1 MRSDTQRITGLI
13 PARYASTR
21 FPGKAL
27 ATLLGK
33 PMIQHTYERA
43 SRARCLTDVFVVT
56 DDRRIADAVHRFG
69 GEPIMTSPDHPSG
82 TDRLAEAVQVLDTDV
97 VVNIQGDEP
106 LITPGAIETV
116 VEPLIED
123 PSVPMTTLAH
133 RITRAEDLY
142 NPHMGKVVFD
152 QRGLAL
158 YFSRSPLP
166 WPGEDMDEESLRNH
180 RYYNTVGL
188 YGYRRDF
195 LLTFAALNPTP
206 LEKIERLEQLRA
218 LEHGYRIMVRQTD
231 YAPLGV
237 DVPEDMAKAESRL
250 AAEEATS

>member
-1 MRSDTQRITGLI
+1 MASGKTKITGLI

-33 PMIQHTYERA
+33 PMIQHTFERA
-43 SRARCLTDVFVVT
+43 RRARRLTDLYVVT
-56 DDRRIADAVHRFG
+56 DDERIADVVRRFG
-69 GEPIMTSPDHPSG
+69 GEPIMTSRDHPSG
-82 TDRLAEAVQVLDTDV
+82 TDRLAEAVRDLDSDV

-106 LITPGAIETV
+106 LITPEAIDTV
-116 VEPLIED
+116 VQALLDD
-123 PSVPMTTLAH
+123 PDVPMSTLAH
-133 RITRAEDLY
+133 RITRPEDLL

-152 QRGLAL
+152 RQGRAL

-166 WPGEDMDEESLRNH
+166 WPGENIDGNCLRRT

-188 YGYRRDF
+188 YGYRRAF
-195 LLTFAALNPTP
+195 LLAFAALEPTP
-206 LEKIERLEQLRA
+206 LECAERLEQLRA
-218 LEHGYRIMVRQTD
+218 LEHGYRIMVKETD

-237 DVPEDMAKAESRL
+237 DVPEDLEKAQRRL
-250 AAEEATS
+250 AAEEGNS

>member
-1 MRSDTQRITGLI
+1 MGSNTRRIAGLI

-27 ATLLGK
+27 AGLLGK

-43 SRARCLTDVFVVT
+43 SRARCLTDICVVT
-56 DDRRIADAVHRFG
+56 DDLRIAETVRGFG
-69 GEPIMTSPDHPSG
+69 GESIMTSPDHPSG
-82 TDRLAEAVQVLDTDV
+82 TDRLAEAVQAMDVDV

-106 LITPGAIETV
+106 LITAEAIDTV
-116 VEPLIED
+116 VEPLIDD
-123 PSVPMTTLAH
+123 PDLPMTTLAH
-133 RITRAEDLY
+133 RITRSEDLL

-166 WPGEDMDEESLRNH
+166 WPGEDPDSAYLRSH

-195 LLTFAALNPTP
+195 LLSFAALEPTP
-206 LEKIERLEQLRA
+206 LERIERLEQLRA
-218 LEHGYRIMVRQTD
+218 LEHGYPIMVKQTD

-237 DVPEDMAKAESRL
+237 DVPADLDKAERRL
-250 AAEEATS
+250 AAEEDAQ

>member
-1 MRSDTQRITGLI
+1 MASGRTKITGLI

-33 PMIQHTYERA
+33 PMIQHTFERA
-43 SRARCLTDVFVVT
+43 SRARCLTDLYVVT
-56 DDRRIADAVHRFG
+56 DDRRIEDVVRRFG
-69 GEPIMTSPDHPSG
+69 GEPIMTSPHHPSG
-82 TDRLAEAVQVLDTDV
+82 TDRLAEAVRYLDSDV
-97 VVNIQGDEP
+97 IVNIQGDEP
-106 LITPGAIETV
+106 LITPEAIDTV
-116 VEPLIED
+116 ARPLLDD
-123 PSVPMTTLAH
+123 PDVPMSTLAH
-133 RITRAEDLY
+133 RITRPEDLL

-152 QRGLAL
+152 RQGRAL

-166 WPGEDMDEESLRNH
+166 WPGECLDGEYLREH

-195 LLTFAALNPTP
+195 LLTFAALEPTP
-206 LEKIERLEQLRA
+206 LERAERLEQLRA
-218 LEHGYRIMVRQTD
+218 LEHGYRIMVKETD

-237 DVPEDMAKAESRL
+237 DVPADLEKAERRL
-250 AAEEATS
+250 AAEEGKS

>member
-1 MRSDTQRITGLI
+1 MGSDTQRITGLI

-43 SRARCLTDVFVVT
+43 SRARCLTDIFVVT
-56 DDRRIADAVHRFG
+56 DDRRIADAVQRFG

-82 TDRLAEAVQVLDTDV
+82 TDRLAEVVQELDTDV

-123 PSVPMTTLAH
+123 PAVPMTTLAH
-133 RITRAEDLY
+133 RITRPEDLL

-166 WPGEDMDEESLRNH
+166 WPGEDMDEEYLRQH
-180 RYYNTVGL
+180 RYFNTVGL

-195 LLTFAALNPTP
+195 LLTFAALKPTP
-206 LEKIERLEQLRA
+206 LEQIERLEQMRA
-218 LEHGYRIMVRQTD
+218 LEHGYRVMVRLTD

-237 DVPEDMAKAESRL
+237 DVPEDMVKAERRL
-250 AAEEATS
+250 ATEEAPS

>member
-1 MRSDTQRITGLI
+1 MGSDTRRITGLI

-33 PMIQHTYERA
+33 PMIQHTCERA
-43 SRARCLTDVFVVT
+43 GRARCLTDLFVVT
-56 DDRRIADAVHRFG
+56 DDRRIADAVRGFG

-82 TDRLAEAVQVLDTDV
+82 TDRLAEAVREMDTDV
-97 VVNIQGDEP
+97 IVNIQGDEP
-106 LITPGAIETV
+106 LITSDAIETV
-116 VEPLIED
+116 VQPLIDD
-123 PSVPMTTLAH
+123 PDVPMTTLAH
-133 RITRAEDLY
+133 RITRTEDLL

-152 QRGLAL
+152 RRGRAL

-166 WPGEDMDEESLRNH
+166 WPGEHPDEDYLREH

-195 LLTFAALNPTP
+195 LLTFAALEPTP
-206 LEKIERLEQLRA
+206 LERIERLEQLRA

-237 DVPEDMAKAESRL
+237 DVPEDLVKAERRL
-250 AAEEATS
+250 AAGEDA

>member
-1 MRSDTQRITGLI
+1 MASDKTRITGLI

-43 SRARCLTDVFVVT
+43 RRARRLTGLFVVT
-56 DDRRIADAVHRFG
+56 DDRRIADVVRGFG

-82 TDRLAEAVQVLDTDV
+82 TDRLAEAVCEMDSDV
-97 VVNIQGDEP
+97 IVNIQGDEP
-106 LITPGAIETV
+106 LITPEAIDTV
-116 VEPLIED
+116 VQPLLDD
-123 PSVPMTTLAH
+123 PGLPMSTLAH
-133 RITRAEDLY
+133 RITRPEDLL

-152 QRGLAL
+152 RRGRAL

-166 WPGEDMDEESLRNH
+166 WPGGQPDGDYLREH

-195 LLTFAALNPTP
+195 LLAFAGMEPTP
-206 LEKIERLEQLRA
+206 LERIERLEQLRA
-218 LEHGYRIMVRQTD
+218 LEHGYSIMVKETD

-237 DVPEDMAKAESRL
+237 DVPEDLEKAERRL
-250 AAEEATS
+250 AAEEGKS